1 MSEFPVYNTVA
12 VRQRSASMA
21 AAFYSERLDGEGNDG
36 TDDRSDTDAAA
47 NALVGALLETTPAQK
62 DWSGNGNGDHTLHY
76 PTNALQQSCHCS
88 SACLRL
94 RVPGWVLRFH
104 VANELA

>member
-1 MSEFPVYNTVA
+1 MEDDHGTRTSTRAGIVYERFISRGKESRTMSEFPVYNTVA

-47 NALVGALLETTPAQK
+47 NALL
-62 DWSGNGNGDHTLHY
+62 SIM
-76 PTNALQQSCHCS
+76 S
-88 SACLRL
+88 SAS
-94 RVPGWVLRFH
+94 V
-104 VANELA
+104 